1 MSAPLDS
8 TVHDWI
14 TEHVGAVVS
23 FERQQRWRP
32 AWFVVARRASQLV
45 RLYVR
50 GNREGFSGMN
60 VSREASILRIME
72 ARSIPVPHVHGEI
85 DGGTAVVMD
94 WLPGEPDLSSA
105 ADADEVDAVMDS
117 YVDALVAA
125 HRIEPCAFASLEMSV
140 PAGPEAIALD
150 YFEQFVSLYREFKRR
165 PEPLL
170 EFGIK
175 WLRCN
180 VPRHRHESRFVLGDT
195 GQFMHKDRRI
205 TGILDVE
212 LAHIGDICHDLA
224 GLRLR
229 NATEPMGDLGRV
241 IARYQDVSGQSLD
254 VNAIEY
260 HTAKFALCTPLGLVA
275 ALHLDLV
282 LPEILQYVEWFHQL
296 SLHAIESIA
305 RQAQVPLEPI
315 TLPDPEPGDYSAIAK
330 GLPDMIEALAVQ
342 PGHTEYQRQTV
353 ASVARFCERA
363 NDYDRVIASADLDDI
378 AALLGARPADKSAG
392 DALLEDFILNADPAH
407 DPELI
412 NLLHRRVMRQM
423 LMLESVLST
432 PTGIAHLAALPDLRA
447 RRSSTS
453 SRLRSGEH

>member
-1 MSAPLDS
+1 VSTPLDR

-32 AWFVVARRASQLV
+32 AWFVVARRAGQLV

-50 GNREGFSGMN
+50 GNREGFSGMD

-94 WLPGEPDLSSA
+94 WLPGEPNLLSA
-105 ADADEVDAVMDS
+105 ADPDEVDAVMDS
-117 YVDALVAA
+117 YVDALAAA
-125 HRIEPCAFASLEMSV
+125 HSIEPNAFASLEMSV
-140 PAGPEAIALD
+140 PEGPEAIALD
-150 YFEQFVSLYREFKRR
+150 YFEQFVARYRDSKRR

-175 WLRCN
+175 WLRRN
-180 VPRHRHESRFVLGDT
+180 VPRHRDEARFVLGDT

-212 LAHIGDICHDLA
+212 LAHIGDVCHDLA
-224 GLRLR
+224 GIRLR
-229 NATEPMGDLGRV
+229 SATEPMGDLGRV
-241 IARYQDVSGQSLD
+241 FAQYQNVSGQSLD
-254 VNAIEY
+254 VEAIEY
-260 HTAKFALCTPLGLVA
+260 HTAKFALCTPLGLVTV
-275 ALHLDLV
+275 LHLDLV

-315 TLPDPEPGDYSAIAK
+315 VLPEPESGDYSAITG
-330 GLPDMIEALAVQ
+330 GLPSMIEALQAQ
-342 PGHTEYQRQTV
+342 PGHTQYQRQTV
-353 ASVARFCERA
+353 ALVARFCERA
-363 NDYDRVIASADLDDI
+363 SDYRRVIAAADLDDI
-378 AALLGARPADKSAG
+378 AALLGARPTDKSAG
-392 DALLEDFILNADPAH
+392 DVLLEDFIRNAGPKNDPA
-407 DPELI
+407 LI

-423 LMLESVLST
+423 LMLEPVLST
-432 PTGIAHLAALPDLRA
+432 PGIGHLAALPEPGGRHSA
-447 RRSSTS
+447 AHSPS
-453 SRLRSGEH
+453 RSG